1 MKLDGG
7 IEMNENILDEETKK
21 YADHLKNKIE
31 EIRIRLE
38 EAKKQ
43 KNNLLSELK
52 AVRKRYYVVKYGKQA
67 DRPKKYSKTK
77 NAKEDINQE

>member
-1 MKLDGG
+1 M
-7 IEMNENILDEETKK
+7 LDEETKK

-31 EIRIRLE
+31 EIKTKLE

-43 KNNLLSELK
+43 ENSLVSELK
-52 AVRKRYYVVKYGKQA
+52 AIRKRYYVVKYGKQT